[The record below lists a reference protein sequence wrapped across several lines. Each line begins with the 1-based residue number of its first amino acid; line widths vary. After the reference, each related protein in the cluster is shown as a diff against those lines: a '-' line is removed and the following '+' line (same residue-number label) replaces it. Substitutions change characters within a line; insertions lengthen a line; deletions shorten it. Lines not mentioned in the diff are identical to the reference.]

1 VVKTFRHAGLKRYF
15 TTGNSKGIPPE
26 MLDRIRRRLNVLD
39 RARELRDV
47 NLPGFDFHPLKGDR
61 KGEFAIAVTG
71 NYRMTFRF
79 EGADVFD
86 VDLEDYH

>member
-1 VVKTFRHAGLKRYF
+1 
-15 TTGNSKGIPPE
+15 

-39 RARELRDV
+39 RAREPRDV

-61 KGEFAIAVTG
+61 KGEFAIAVTV

-86 VDLEDYH
+86 VDLEDYQ